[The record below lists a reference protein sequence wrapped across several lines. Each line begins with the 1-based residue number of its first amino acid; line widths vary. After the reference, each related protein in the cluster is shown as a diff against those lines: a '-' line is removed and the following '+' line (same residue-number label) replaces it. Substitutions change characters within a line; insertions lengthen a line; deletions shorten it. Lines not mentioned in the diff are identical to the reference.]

1 MYCTYCGNEIDNA
14 ATFCNHCGKPT
25 NEPTAE
31 VSVETPV
38 GNPVAAL
45 FGQVLSS
52 KSFLTG
58 TVLFTVA
65 TALSF
70 LASIAS
76 SGMATIPILNV
87 ITIIALFLLRSRANN
102 CVAHFEYAGP
112 LKALRVVTIIT
123 NVVIWIAA
131 VCLAVSGGLL
141 LICGNVLSK
150 SGASLDDVSN
160 FVEMDAA
167 TEGLL
172 SGLFSNPDASFGM
185 IFTVLAIIFIIVA
198 VVLAIIAILIYGRL
212 SKFLKAAISAANTGE
227 FGELDFSIA
236 RKAAITHGVFQIF
249 AAFPTLIV
257 ILSPA
262 GVSTAAAEVLLI
274 ISAFTFAKI
283 LGNIKKQ

>member
-1 MYCTYCGNEIDNA
+1 MYCTYCGNKIDNA
-14 ATFCNHCGKPT
+14 ATFCDHCG
-25 NEPTAE
+25 NPTAE
-31 VSVETPV
+31 TNEILASTPVENPVSV
-38 GNPVAAL
+38 L
-45 FGQVLSS
+45 FGQVLGS

-70 LASIAS
+70 LATVAS

-112 LKALRVVTIIT
+112 LKAIRVVTIIT

-172 SGLFSNPDASFGM
+172 GGLFSNPDASFGM

-212 SKFLKAAISAANTGE
+212 AKFLKAAVLAANTGE
-227 FGELDFSIA
+227 FGELDFSVA
-236 RKAAITHGVFQIF
+236 RKALVVHGVFLIISSLSSLFSIF
-249 AAFPTLIV
+249 TFSWLV
-257 ILSPA
+257 
-262 GVSTAAAEVLLI
+262 TAAAQVLLI

>member
-14 ATFCNHCGKPT
+14 ATVCDHCG
-25 NEPTAE
+25 NPTAE
-31 VSVETPV
+31 TNEILASTPVENPVSV
-38 GNPVAAL
+38 L
-45 FGQVLSS
+45 FGQVLGS

-70 LASIAS
+70 LATVAS

-112 LKALRVVTIIT
+112 LKAIRVVTIIT

-172 SGLFSNPDASFGM
+172 GGLFSNPDASFGM

-198 VVLAIIAILIYGRL
+198 VVLAIIAILIFGRL
-212 SKFLKAAISAANTGE
+212 AKFLKAAISAANTGE

-236 RKAAITHGVFQIF
+236 RKALVVHGVFLIISSLSLLFSIF
-249 AAFPTLIV
+249 TFSWLV
-257 ILSPA
+257 
-262 GVSTAAAEVLLI
+262 AAAAQVLLI
-274 ISAFTFAKI
+274 ISVFTFAKI

>member
-14 ATFCNHCGKPT
+14 ATVCDHCG
-25 NEPTAE
+25 NPTAE
-31 VSVETPV
+31 TNEILASTPVENPVSV
-38 GNPVAAL
+38 L
-45 FGQVLSS
+45 FGQVLGS

-112 LKALRVVTIIT
+112 LKALRVVTVIT
-123 NVVIWIAA
+123 NVFIWIAT
-131 VCLAVSGGLL
+131 VCFAIAGGLFV
-141 LICGNVLSK
+141 ICSIVLSG
-150 SGASLDDVSN
+150 SNVTLDEISQFAEFDS
-160 FVEMDAA
+160 A

-172 SGLFSNPDASFGM
+172 GGLFSNPNASFGM

-198 VVLAIIAILIYGRL
+198 VVLGIIAILIYGRL
-212 SKFLKAAISAANTGE
+212 AKFLKAAVLAANTGE
-227 FGELDFSIA
+227 FGELDFSVA
-236 RKAAITHGVFQIF
+236 RKALVVHGAFLIISSLSSLFSIF
-249 AAFPTLIV
+249 TFSWLV
-257 ILSPA
+257 
-262 GVSTAAAEVLLI
+262 TAAAQVLLI
-274 ISAFTFAKI
+274 ISVFTFAKI

>member
-14 ATFCNHCGKPT
+14 ATFCDRCGKPT
-25 NEPTAE
+25 AETNEILASTPVE
-31 VSVETPV
+31 NPVSV
-38 GNPVAAL
+38 L
-45 FGQVLSS
+45 FGQVLGS
-52 KSFLTG
+52 KSFLTA

-112 LKALRVVTIIT
+112 LKALRVVTVIT
-123 NVVIWIAA
+123 NVVIWITT
-131 VCLAVSGGLL
+131 VCFAIAGGLFV
-141 LICGNVLSK
+141 ICSIVLSG
-150 SGASLDDVSN
+150 SNVTLDEISQFAELDT
-160 FVEMDAA
+160 A

-172 SGLFSNPDASFGM
+172 GGLFSNPDASFGM

-212 SKFLKAAISAANTGE
+212 AKFLKAAISAANTGE
-227 FGELDFSIA
+227 FGELDFVTT
-236 RKAAITHGVFQIF
+236 RKALVVHGVFIIISSLSSLFSIF
-249 AAFPTLIV
+249 TFSWLV
-257 ILSPA
+257 N
-262 GVSTAAAEVLLI
+262 AAAEVLLI
-274 ISAFTFAKI
+274 ISVFTFAKI